1 MFENLKRM
9 AIQRLTQKM
18 AGNAL
23 SEAATG
29 EAAQEGASA
38 FMETIQNK
46 LAGGNMEQV
55 KELFSGG
62 NMESNDIFQNA
73 KQQLSQVL
81 QNKGMSAEEATAEA
95 EATAPDL
102 INGLKEKF
110 ESTSEEDSQFDLAS
124 LSKWIPGNAGDLLK
138 GGAGDLLG
146 NAGGLLN
153 KAKNLLG

>member
-1 MFENLKRM
+1 MFESLKQM
-9 AIQRLTQKM
+9 AIQKLMSKM

-29 EAAQEGASA
+29 EAAEEGAGA
-38 FMETIQNK
+38 LMETLKSK

-55 KELFSGG
+55 TELFSGK
-62 NMESNDIFQNA
+62 NWESNEIFQNA
-73 KQQLSQVL
+73 KQQLSQTL

-95 EATAPDL
+95 EATTPDL

-110 ESTSEEDSQFDLAS
+110 ESTSEEDSEFDLSNLAK
-124 LSKWIPGNAGDLLK
+124 LLPGNAGDLLSK
-138 GGAGDLLG
+138 VTSGGAGD
-146 NAGGLLN
+146 LLN